1 MNQFTKINK
10 EEITTKLR
18 EKKRYFKEILW
29 TVVWEL
35 IR

>member
-18 EKKRYFKEILW
+18 EKKDILRKYY
-29 TVVWEL
+29 EQL
-35 IR
+35 FEN